1 MKRTLKA
8 SLAAA
13 VLIGAG
19 SVLVGMNR
27 TTDLEVTSEAGT
39 VETASV
45 TRLYEIDPT
54 HTNVIFKIRHGS
66 VSNFY
71 GRFNDTQGTIQFD
84 KNNFEKSS
92 MELTVQISSIDTN
105 SRTRDGH
112 LKGADFFNVR
122 QYGEATFTST
132 SMTDDGDGEYTVTGE
147 FTLQGKTVTL
157 DAQLIDVRE
166 GKFNDFDVIGVEAR
180 FTIKRSD
187 FGITKYLNTR
197 NPNRG
202 PLGDEVEIIVAI
214 EAVGK

>member
-19 SVLVGMNR
+19 SVLVGMN
-27 TTDLEVTSEAGT
+27 TTAGHSETSA
-39 VETASV
+39 VETRATTSA
-45 TRLYEIDPT
+45 TRLFEIDPT

-92 MELTVQISSIDTN
+92 MELTVQMSSIDTHN
-105 SRTRDGH
+105 RTRDGH

-122 QYGEATFTST
+122 QYDEATFTST
-132 SMTDDGDGEYTVTGE
+132 SMSDDGDGEYTVTGE

-157 DAQLIDVRE
+157 DARLIDIRE
-166 GKFNDFDVIGVEAR
+166 GKFNNFDVIGVEAR

-187 FGITKYLNTR
+187 FGITKYLDTR
-197 NPNRG
+197 NPNLG